1 MKPRL
6 LRNSTT
12 RFQRPY
18 EDVERQSVFLKGIM
32 NLSHESRNEPEK
44 QPGASLNNIRQ
55 KIPVHWMGDF
65 KPEGLNIHHVRL
77 VTLRPGDSNEVVE
90 ACRYILQP
98 RQQRTVLVLSRQ
110 PLPTL
115 DRSKYSP
122 ASGMSRGAYVL
133 DDAPEVYPEII
144 LIGIGC
150 GLSLAVMA
158 HEKLCA
164 EGILSRL
171 VSMPSWDIFEQQPKS
186 YRESVLPPDVK
197 ILIMDENISSFWW
210 EEGIGTEGREIGINS
225 LGALAHSMSSRKI
238 FVSSRTRSL

>member
-1 MKPRL
+1 
-6 LRNSTT
+6 
-12 RFQRPY
+12 
-18 EDVERQSVFLKGIM
+18 M
-32 NLSHESRNEPEK
+32 NLSHESRNEPDK
-44 QPGASLNNIRQ
+44 QPGSSLNNIRQ

-65 KPEGLNIHHVRL
+65 KLEDLNIRHVGL

-90 ACRYILQP
+90 AYRYMMQLRNQP
-98 RQQRTVLVLSRQ
+98 AVLVLSRQ
-110 PLPTL
+110 SLPTL
-115 DRSKYSP
+115 DRSKYAP

-133 DDAPEVYPEII
+133 DDAPEAYPEII

-186 YRESVLPPDVK
+186 YRESVLPPDVE
-197 ILIMDENISSFWW
+197 ILIMNELTSTFGW
-210 EEGIGTEGREIGINS
+210 EGCIGTEGREIGIKKFGFSAPLNELHKNFRFEPNMVVTTAKEKLKS
-225 LGALAHSMSSRKI
+225 QKSAA
-238 FVSSRTRSL
+238 

>member
-1 MKPRL
+1 
-6 LRNSTT
+6 
-12 RFQRPY
+12 
-18 EDVERQSVFLKGIM
+18 M
-32 NLSHESRNEPEK
+32 NLLHESRNEPDK

-65 KPEGLNIHHVRL
+65 KLEGLNIRHVGL
-77 VTLRPGDSNEVVE
+77 VALRPGDANEVVE
-90 ACRYILQP
+90 ACRYIIQP
-98 RQQRTVLVLSRQ
+98 RQQPTVLVLSRH

-115 DRSKYSP
+115 DRSKYAP

-164 EGILSRL
+164 EGIPSRL
-171 VSMPSWDIFEQQPKS
+171 VSMPSWDIFEQQPES

-197 ILIMDENISSFWW
+197 ILIMNENTSSSWW
-210 EEGIGTEGREIGINS
+210 EECIGIECRVIGMNS
-225 LGALAHSMSSRKI
+225 LEALVHSMSFRRI
-238 FVSSRTRSL
+238 FVSSRTRSLRPRKNN

>member
-1 MKPRL
+1 
-6 LRNSTT
+6 
-12 RFQRPY
+12 
-18 EDVERQSVFLKGIM
+18 
-32 NLSHESRNEPEK
+32 
-44 QPGASLNNIRQ
+44 LNNIRQ

-65 KPEGLNIHHVRL
+65 KLEGLNIHHVGL
-77 VTLRPGDSNEVVE
+77 VTLRPGDANEVVE
-90 ACRYILQP
+90 ACRYIMQP
-98 RQQRTVLVLSRQ
+98 RQQPMVLVLSRQ

-115 DRSKYSP
+115 DRSKYAP
-122 ASGMSRGAYVL
+122 ACGMSRGAYVL

-150 GLSLAVMA
+150 GLRLAVMA

-171 VSMPSWDIFEQQPKS
+171 VSMPSWDIFEQQPNS

-197 ILIMDENISSFWW
+197 ILIMDENTSSFWW
-210 EEGIGTEGREIGINS
+210 EEGIGTESRVIGMNS

-238 FVSSRTRSL
+238 FVSSRTRSLRPRKNYRTIRNRLLD